1 MRRRKSGEASETK
14 ATPGA
19 TALARALEQWT
30 AQIDEKNGKATIDAY
45 IRSADGLGWTWEP
58 PYVRNG
64 QFQWCGAFAAW
75 CWVNVK
81 PELRKEHFA
90 STYRLRR
97 WARGTGR
104 YVEPRALEVGDV
116 AIVGAA
122 SGKKWGDH
130 VVIVESIEA
139 EQIRTVEGNAIGLA
153 PNGATWEGVIKT
165 ARPFVT
171 NSTKVKRVM
180 YGVRP
185 LAEDFS

>member
-1 MRRRKSGEASETK
+1 MRKRKAEVKE
-14 ATPGA
+14 ATPG
-19 TALARALEQWT
+19 TIALLRALEQWT
-30 AQIDEKNGKATIDAY
+30 AQINEATGKATIDAY

-58 PYVRNG
+58 TYARNG

-75 CWVNVK
+75 CWSSVK

-97 WARGTGR
+97 WARETAR
-104 YVEPRALEVGDV
+104 YIEPRALEVGDV

-130 VVIVESIEA
+130 VVIVEAIEE
-139 EQIRTVEGNAIGLA
+139 EQIRTVEGNAVGLA
-153 PNGATWEGVIKT
+153 PSGATWEGVIKT
-165 ARPFVT
+165 SRPFVAS
-171 NSTKVKRVM
+171 STKIKRVM